1 MITANL
7 LGVLFNFFN
16 PKPALITTLPLLTW
30 HEAAIFQLQTQPDP
44 TVENIVNNY
53 LQDLASLG
61 YSVPRQGVWIQS
73 DWAQLANNQGQIPA
87 SAASLTKIATTLAS
101 LHTWD
106 LNYQFSTK
114 IYAHGEVIN
123 GVLNGDLVIEGNG
136 DPLLVWEEAI
146 AIGNSLNELGINQV
160 KGNLIILGDF
170 WLNFQENSLTS
181 AQLFKQA
188 LNSPQWTGIIEKQYQ
203 TLSPQPPRPQIEITG
218 NIQLKKDRP
227 EQIKLLLTHQSLNL
241 TEILKLMNVYSNNKI
256 AEILAKKIG
265 GGQKVAEITAEL
277 AKVSPREIQLINGSG
292 LGVDNRISPRASCKM
307 LMALSQQLE
316 GKNISIADLFPVSN
330 FGRQGTIE
338 DRNIPSGLA
347 VKTGTLATVSALAGV
362 FPTQQRGNVCF
373 AIINYGNNIEKMR
386 QKQDILLQ
394 NLAQHWQIE
403 SLKPLSENSSY
414 FGDPERNLI

>member
-1 MITANL
+1 
-7 LGVLFNFFN
+7 
-16 PKPALITTLPLLTW
+16 
-30 HEAAIFQLQTQPDP
+30 
-44 TVENIVNNY
+44 
-53 LQDLASLG
+53 
-61 YSVPRQGVWIQS
+61 
-73 DWAQLANNQGQIPA
+73 
-87 SAASLTKIATTLAS
+87 
-101 LHTWD
+101 
-106 LNYQFSTK
+106 
-114 IYAHGEVIN
+114 
-123 GVLNGDLVIEGNG
+123 
-136 DPLLVWEEAI
+136 
-146 AIGNSLNELGINQV
+146 
-160 KGNLIILGDF
+160 
-170 WLNFQENSLTS
+170 
-181 AQLFKQA
+181 
-188 LNSPQWTGIIEKQYQ
+188 
-203 TLSPQPPRPQIEITG
+203 
-218 NIQLKKDRP
+218 
-227 EQIKLLLTHQSLNL
+227 
-241 TEILKLMNVYSNNKI
+241 MNVYSNNKI